1 MLVRFA
7 KWGNSLAVRIPA
19 GLAQDIAAREGRTAR
34 IRVDEG
40 RLVIEPVDEAPVY
53 TLDELLEG
61 MTSEDAYPETPT
73 GRAVGDEVA

>member
-19 GLAQDIAAREGRTAR
+19 GLAQDIAARDGQTAR
-34 IRVDEG
+34 VRVDEG
-40 RLVIEPVDEAPVY
+40 RLVIEPVDAAPVY

-61 MTSEDAYPETPT
+61 MTSQDAYPETST
-73 GRAVGDEVA
+73 GRAVGNELA